1 VGREFESHPIRND
14 LQECLND
21 IRVNN
26 HWEIEEMRK
35 PERDGARRGR
45 EIFQQKNTRDR
56 ISPYPQNF
64 DIIVIEQI

>member
-1 VGREFESHPIRND
+1 
-14 LQECLND
+14 
-21 IRVNN
+21 
-26 HWEIEEMRK
+26 MRK